1 MELLKL
7 KKNFFYHNKTPN
19 FLKNVD
25 IDKVLVSNKISF
37 GEKTLSTLLVTC
49 IYIHTYIRLKN
60 LLKAYIKNGQDQE
73 ILFYKKQYFFTLYVT
88 FSSLTY
94 EVPVLSSYR
103 NQSVDW
109 FLHEGNTGTCGLRT

>member
-1 MELLKL
+1 MELLK
-7 KKNFFYHNKTPN
+7 KKFFYHNKTPN

-37 GEKTLSTLLVTC
+37 GVKTLSTLLVTC

-94 EVPVLSSYR
+94 
-103 NQSVDW
+103 
-109 FLHEGNTGTCGLRT
+109 

>member
-1 MELLKL
+1 M
-7 KKNFFYHNKTPN
+7 KKKFFYHNKTPN

-37 GEKTLSTLLVTC
+37 GVKTLSTLLVTC

-94 EVPVLSSYR
+94 
-103 NQSVDW
+103 
-109 FLHEGNTGTCGLRT
+109 

>member
-7 KKNFFYHNKTPN
+7 KKKFFYHNTTPN

-37 GEKTLSTLLVTC
+37 GEKTLRTLLVTC
-49 IYIHTYIRLKN
+49 IYIHTYMRLKN

-73 ILFYKKQYFFTLYVT
+73 ILL
-88 FSSLTY
+88 
-94 EVPVLSSYR
+94 
-103 NQSVDW
+103 
-109 FLHEGNTGTCGLRT
+109 

>member
-7 KKNFFYHNKTPN
+7 KKKFFYHNKTPN

-94 EVPVLSSYR
+94 
-103 NQSVDW
+103 
-109 FLHEGNTGTCGLRT
+109 

>member
-49 IYIHTYIRLKN
+49 IYIHTYIRLKT

-73 ILFYKKQYFFTLYVT
+73 IHFYKKQYFFTLYVT

-94 EVPVLSSYR
+94 
-103 NQSVDW
+103 
-109 FLHEGNTGTCGLRT
+109 

>member
-7 KKNFFYHNKTPN
+7 KKKFFYHNKTPN

-60 LLKAYIKNGQDQE
+60 LLKAYIKNWQDQE

-94 EVPVLSSYR
+94 
-103 NQSVDW
+103 
-109 FLHEGNTGTCGLRT
+109 

>member
-7 KKNFFYHNKTPN
+7 KKIFFYHNKTPN

-94 EVPVLSSYR
+94 
-103 NQSVDW
+103 
-109 FLHEGNTGTCGLRT
+109 